1 MRLAGPGTF
10 PDTPR
15 RWYLSKDWQS
25 RMCGYSSR
33 NDVPAPAGLP
43 PLSEYRLEQRYAEF
57 LSNRSQLADLRA
69 RLERYTGAPKN

>member
-1 MRLAGPGTF
+1 
-10 PDTPR
+10 
-15 RWYLSKDWQS
+15 
-25 RMCGYSSR
+25 
-33 NDVPAPAGLP
+33 LP